1 MLAGDPILLD
11 CMWNS
16 ERVVIYNFFFRV
28 TFLSNLFAST
38 AHKIRRIGINA
49 RLLFVVTCSIDFKPI
64 QVLQQPRLID
74 RYDILLAIFHL
85 SSNKIPLFQK

>member
-1 MLAGDPILLD
+1 MLAGDPILED

-16 ERVVIYNFFFRV
+16 EPVVIYNFFFRVVFQV

-49 RLLFVVTCSIDFKPI
+49 RLLFVVTCSIDSKPV
-64 QVLQQPRLID
+64 QVLRQPRLID
-74 RYDILLAIFHL
+74 RYDIPLANFPSLLE
-85 SSNKIPLFQK
+85 